1 MKETA
6 HLTISILAN
15 ALQDLTADFC
25 DRFLSKKFR
34 TYGWI
39 IGAAHTAQAR
49 VNESYLQGT
58 SLTGYLKLL
67 ESATVSFQELK
78 AHFENFLSAREL
90 PLYEPDDQKSLV
102 FRQFH
107 VFILQGEGTARGA
120 VANFIDGNDATD
132 YANLLRTLTQKEL
145 SLLSEQTTSYR
156 EKLAQTSV
164 PALRPRRVRK
174 PVFV

>member
-15 ALQDLTADFC
+15 AVFDLTTDFC

-49 VNESYLQGT
+49 INESYLQGT

-67 ESATVSFQELK
+67 EGAVLSFLELRG
-78 AHFENFLSAREL
+78 HFENFLSAREL
-90 PLYEPDDQKSLV
+90 PIYAETDQKIFV

-107 VFILQGEGTARGA
+107 VFILQGEGTARNS
-120 VANFIDGNDATD
+120 VANFIDGSDATD

-145 SLLSEQTTSYR
+145 SLLSDQTMDYR
-156 EKLAQTSV
+156 ERLASTPV
-164 PALRPRRVRK
+164 PALRPRRVKK